1 MIDFGGA
8 KHWTREAGKLAP
20 QEIKVGSR
28 YFRRTVFGGPLVPF
42 DPVKEKE
49 EEEERQRAYQ
59 ERMAELR
66 VTTEWYSMS
75 EEGRQNIGKELFPM
89 DTLSSDVPTREEF
102 QKLKGTSQKID
113 IAQGHLHE
121 FDRRMD
127 TDVYVPES
135 FTKYRIKRLNEGSYG
150 PFTEVEK
157 LTGAERFREFA
168 FNDNYFERNEQLD
181 YFAGER
187 IREQEEA
194 QRKLRPEVIQEAKN
208 KAIAQREELAS
219 IGSVRKTRE
228 LTKKTPLQISTPSIE
243 TETVNIPT

>member
-8 KHWTREAGKLAP
+8 RHWASELGKLAE
-20 QEIKVGSR
+20 QEHRVGNQH
-28 YFRRTVFGGPLVPF
+28 FRRTKFGGPYMWF
-42 DPVKEKE
+42 DPVAEKE
-49 EEEERQRAYQ
+49 EEERQQRAYQ
-59 ERMAELR
+59 ERMAKLR

-75 EEGRQNIGKELFPM
+75 EEERLNIGKELFPM
-89 DTLSSDVPTREEF
+89 DTLSSAVPTREEF

-113 IAQGHLHE
+113 IGQGHLHE

-135 FTKYRIKRLNEGSYG
+135 FTKYLIKRGNENSYT
-150 PFTEVEK
+150 PFTEIEK

-194 QRKLRPEVIQEAKN
+194 QRRRRPEVIQEAKN
-208 KAIAQREELAS
+208 KALAQREELAS

-228 LTKKTPLQISTPSIE
+228 LTKKTPLQISTPYLE